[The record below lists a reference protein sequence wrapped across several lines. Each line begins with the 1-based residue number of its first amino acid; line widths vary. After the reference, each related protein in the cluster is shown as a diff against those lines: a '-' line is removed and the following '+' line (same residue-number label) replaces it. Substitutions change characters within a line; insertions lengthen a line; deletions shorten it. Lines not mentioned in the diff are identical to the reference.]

1 VALVNCLEGD
11 TTTPPCNILQPPSQ
25 ATPTQVS
32 PTSTQAQ
39 AFDGPITC
47 SRAKNL
53 QQEVHVL
60 LYEIHLNIHEN
71 YIQPK
76 SCTLLLLR
84 FTKEDDK
91 YTPGEDYKEEP
102 CSGQH
107 SMTESSERIS
117 HHFLL
122 PKAMKAHADLLE
134 SLSSL
139 VSNATSSNLFGVFV
153 WTSDLF

>member
-1 VALVNCLEGD
+1 
-11 TTTPPCNILQPPSQ
+11 
-25 ATPTQVS
+25 
-32 PTSTQAQ
+32 
-39 AFDGPITC
+39 
-47 SRAKNL
+47 
-53 QQEVHVL
+53 VHAL

-76 SCTLLLLR
+76 SCKLLLLR

-91 YTPGEDYKEEP
+91 YTRGEDYKEEP

-107 SMTESSERIS
+107 SMTEPSERIS

-122 PKAMKAHADLLE
+122 PKAMKAHEDLLE

-139 VSNATSSNLFGVFV
+139 VSNAKSADLFGVFV
-153 WTSDLF
+153 LASDLF